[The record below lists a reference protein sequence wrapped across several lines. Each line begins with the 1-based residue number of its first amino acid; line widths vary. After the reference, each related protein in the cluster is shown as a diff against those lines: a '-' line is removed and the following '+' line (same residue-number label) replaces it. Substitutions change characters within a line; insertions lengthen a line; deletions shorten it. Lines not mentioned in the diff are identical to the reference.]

1 MALYVHDIETQ
12 SVCYA
17 VGVRELLLDVIV
29 MIISLILGKGHSQ
42 SGPIF
47 FLLGFPSVQRE
58 LFPIYVESAVPID
71 NYGTLC

>member
-1 MALYVHDIETQ
+1 
-12 SVCYA
+12 
-17 VGVRELLLDVIV
+17 

-71 NYGTLC
+71 NYGTLLKPLIAVFAGADLL

>member
-1 MALYVHDIETQ
+1 
-12 SVCYA
+12 
-17 VGVRELLLDVIV
+17 